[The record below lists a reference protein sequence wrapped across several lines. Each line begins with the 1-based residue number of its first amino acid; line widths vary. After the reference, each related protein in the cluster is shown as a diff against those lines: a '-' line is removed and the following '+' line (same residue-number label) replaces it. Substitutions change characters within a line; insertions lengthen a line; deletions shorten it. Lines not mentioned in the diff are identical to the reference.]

1 MNDSC
6 CVIEKRLWKLLL
18 PAIYNK
24 SFEELISQK
33 PIMTPRT
40 SLLCDQVLAVCSQT
54 YISNL
59 LPLLFSCCLW
69 SSGQLSKNETQ
80 ISRSRVMICG
90 PGRAGKSS
98 LIDSLRNKP
107 MSKTKDSTPGVSL
120 SKATCHITEEDGRCD
135 WPKETDD
142 RTHQKLFLEESLSSA
157 SESASPVSPNSNNG
171 QAQGTADQ
179 DSRQQPATSRSNAS
193 GKKQGTRSQ
202 RSEHRTLQEASR
214 QLYTT
219 RKQQS
224 KVRRRQRRRQKI
236 HFLDL
241 WDFGGQQA
249 YAFLHHMLLS
259 DSRCQYLVAFNGA
272 IPMDAIVPPE
282 TFGIDGVEHAVV
294 DLRGQLTYGEVV
306 ISWLDVIY
314 QIVGT
319 RGCVRLVGTH
329 LDKVSWTI
337 ETPSFMN
344 LMKFAVK
351 HWIWSCKLLVFVFFS
366 VKLSKITPASMP
378 LECCMCV

>member
-1 MNDSC
+1 
-6 CVIEKRLWKLLL
+6 
-18 PAIYNK
+18 
-24 SFEELISQK
+24 
-33 PIMTPRT
+33 
-40 SLLCDQVLAVCSQT
+40 
-54 YISNL
+54 
-59 LPLLFSCCLW
+59 
-69 SSGQLSKNETQ
+69 
-80 ISRSRVMICG
+80 MICG

-107 MSKTKDSTPGVSL
+107 MPKTKDSTPGVSL

-142 RTHQKLFLEESLSSA
+142 RTHQRLFLEESLSSA

-179 DSRQQPATSRSNAS
+179 DSRQQPATSQSNAS

-202 RSEHRTLQEASR
+202 CPEHRTLHEASK
-214 QLYTT
+214 QLHTT
-219 RKQQS
+219 RKQQW

-259 DSRCQYLVAFNGA
+259 DGRCRYLVAFNGA

-282 TFGIDGVEHAVV
+282 TFGMDGVEHAVV
-294 DLRGQLTYGEVV
+294 DLRGQLTYGELV

-344 LMKFAVK
+344 
-351 HWIWSCKLLVFVFFS
+351 
-366 VKLSKITPASMP
+366 
-378 LECCMCV
+378 